1 MDRQFPQDILG
12 YILAEV
18 PDLYTL
24 VQATQTSKRVY
35 GAYQAHARGISK
47 AVARNQIGSEFNLAL
62 MIAREQLHAEEHPFA
77 HPPEPDLALAQ
88 IESVGDVEIRR
99 LNRNHWTVRR
109 FENFYSQR

>member
-62 MIAREQLHAEEHPFA
+62 MIARAIISA
-77 HPPEPDLALAQ
+77 
-88 IESVGDVEIRR
+88 R
-99 LNRNHWTVRR
+99 LNSLPIWFRATA
-109 FENFYSQR
+109 FEMPRACAW